1 MAKRQVVRPG
11 ARWQP
16 DMRRQPKRV
25 AGRLRWRRPRLR
37 MPRLT
42 DRWRSGLLFALAA
55 TGALAGVWWVYNSP
69 LLSVREVNIDGN
81 NVLSAELL
89 REVADIEGESI
100 LRTDVAGAS
109 ERLLALPLVK
119 DVQIRR
125 EWPASVGIT
134 IVERTP
140 WGVWDADGQRLVV
153 DDEGVVL
160 DQPAPEGA
168 PLILQSEAV
177 GALAPGDR
185 VDAGAVA
192 VARELV
198 PTAERTVGR
207 RVVALEFSQ
216 KDGLTAILA
225 GGPDQPR
232 LRVTFGDAQ
241 GFAFKIASLYAVLRQ
256 ADAEDRTLVSVD
268 LRFGDRV
275 AVREAA
281 EVTTEVIEVTEVSN
295 ED

>member
-1 MAKRQVVRPG
+1 MAKRQVLRPG

-16 DMRRQPKRV
+16 SVPRQPTRV

-37 MPRLT
+37 VPRLS
-42 DRWRSGLLFALAA
+42 DRWRSVLLVAVVVAS
-55 TGALAGVWWVYNSP
+55 ALAGGWWLYRSP
-69 LLSVREVNIDGN
+69 LLSVRDVNVDGN
-81 NVLSAELL
+81 TTLSAELV
-89 REVADIEGESI
+89 REVADMKGQSV
-100 LRTDVAGAS
+100 LRPDVTGAR

-119 DVQIRR
+119 DVQISR
-125 EWPASVGIT
+125 EWPASVSIT

-140 WGVWDADGQRLVV
+140 WGVWDAAGQRFVV

-160 DQPAPEGA
+160 DQPAPKAA
-168 PLILQSEAV
+168 PLILQTDEIEP
-177 GALAPGDR
+177 LAPGDR
-185 VDAGAVA
+185 VDAGALA

-216 KDGLTAILA
+216 ESGLTAVLA
-225 GGPDQPR
+225 GGPEKPR

-241 GFAFKIASLYAVLRQ
+241 GYAFKIASLYAVLRR
-256 ADAEDRTLVSVD
+256 ADAEDRTLSSVD

-275 AVREAA
+275 AVRE
-281 EVTTEVIEVTEVSN
+281 VNEVSN
-295 ED
+295 AE